1 MVGSLRLYEL
11 FNLMQGIDQLRAERK
26 AANDRANKSAY

>member
-11 FNLMQGIDQLRAERK
+11 FNLIQGIDQLRAERK
-26 AANDRANKSAY
+26 AMNDKANKAAY